1 MMLQKLK
8 KMFTLAKI
16 EDNSSAAGI
25 PTVKGLPDWKAFLD
39 AHMDQWQAALSRR
52 RSPRI
57 LIATNVGGHGPVS
70 IMESMLAVAFT
81 MRGAEVHTLLCDG
94 VLPGCLRAEHS
105 DIPDASVIADY
116 RLPAVLCPGCM
127 AKGKKIFEALGL
139 DHHRLGTL
147 VTETER
153 AAARKLAGD
162 VSFEDISAFKHLDV
176 NVGEQA
182 YAGAL
187 RYFARGDLSAEAHG
201 EAVLRRYL
209 EASILSMNAIERLV
223 TTQDFDVA
231 CFHHGLYVPQG
242 VVGEVCRKHSI
253 RVVNWFVT
261 YRRNTFIFSHDD
273 TYHHTLLSEP
283 ASAWDEMTWSDKQ
296 ESQIVDYLKSRWYG
310 NRDWIS
316 FHEKPDEDFER
327 YAKSRGLDLNKPII
341 GMLTNVMWDA
351 QLHYRQNAFRN
362 MLDWVLQTIAYF
374 SKRQDVQLVMR
385 IHPAEIRGTARSR
398 QPLLDEI
405 IRAYPQLPPNVF
417 IVPPE
422 SPVSTYAAMEHC
434 DSVLIYGTKTGVE
447 LTAMGIPVIVAGE
460 AWIKNKG
467 LTLDASSPEEYFKLL
482 EQLPI
487 GRRNDAT
494 LTQRAR
500 KYAFHFFFR
509 RMIPLP
515 FMRANNQATLFDIEI
530 SSLDD
535 FQPGKWPGLDI
546 VCDGVLNGKPFIFP
560 AETYGV
566 HDL

>member
-1 MMLQKLK
+1 MLQKLK
-8 KMFTLAKI
+8 NMFFAGKTGDARP
-16 EDNSSAAGI
+16 AAGI
-25 PTVKGLPDWKAFLD
+25 STIKGLPDWKAFLD
-39 AHMDQWQAALSRR
+39 AHSAQWQEALARR
-52 RSPRI
+52 GSPRI

-70 IMESMLAVAFT
+70 IMESMLAVALT

-116 RLPAVLCPGCM
+116 RLPAVICPGCM
-127 AKGKKIFEALGL
+127 AKGKKVFEALGL
-139 DHHRLGTL
+139 HHHRLGEFL
-147 VTETER
+147 TEEDR
-153 AAARKLAGD
+153 AAARRLAAD
-162 VSFEDISAFKHLDV
+162 IPVEDIDSFRHLDI

-187 RYFARGDLSAEAHG
+187 RYFARGDLSAEPYG

-209 EASILSMNAIERLV
+209 EASVLSACALERLV
-223 TTQDFDVA
+223 TTQKFDVA

-242 VVGEVCRKHSI
+242 IVGEVCRKHSI
-253 RVVNWFVT
+253 RVANWFVT

-283 ASAWDEMTWSDKQ
+283 TSAWENMRWSDKQ
-296 ESQIVDYLKSRWYG
+296 ESQIVEYLKSRWYG
-310 NRDWIS
+310 SRDWIS
-316 FHEKPDEDFER
+316 FHEKPDEDFDR
-327 YAKSRGLDLNKPII
+327 YAESRGVDLNRPLI
-341 GMLTNVMWDA
+341 GLLTNVMWDA

-374 SKRQDVQLVMR
+374 AKRENVQLLMR

-405 IRAYPQLPPNVF
+405 IKAYPQIPPNVH
-417 IVPPE
+417 IIPPE
-422 SPVSTYAAMEHC
+422 SPVSTYAAMERC

-467 LTLDASSPEEYFKLL
+467 LTLDASSQDSYFNLL
-482 EQLPI
+482 DRLPI
-487 GRRNDAT
+487 GRRNDPAQ
-494 LTQRAR
+494 TQRAR

-515 FMRANNQATLFDIEI
+515 FMRANNQATLFDIGI
-530 SSLDD
+530 TSLDD
-535 FQPGKWPGLDI
+535 LQPGNWPGLDI
-546 VCDGVLNGKPFIFP
+546 VCDGIVHGKPFIFP
-560 AETYGV
+560 AETHGV